1 MRVDDVVL
9 LAIAVAGNREI
20 DMSDFL
26 DRDVLDALERFSERG
41 FIERLDRK

>member
-20 DMSDFL
+20 DISDFL
-26 DRDVLDALERFSERG
+26 DRDVLDALARLSERG